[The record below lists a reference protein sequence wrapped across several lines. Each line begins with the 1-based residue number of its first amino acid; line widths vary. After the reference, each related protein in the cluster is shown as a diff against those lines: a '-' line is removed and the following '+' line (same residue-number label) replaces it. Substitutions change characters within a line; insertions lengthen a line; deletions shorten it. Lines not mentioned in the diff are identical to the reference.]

1 MVRQES
7 GRWDVSIKDNA
18 VYLERVSDGDEQ
30 LFDDS
35 LASDEAR
42 RLAQLLAKFAD
53 KLDDSEDSEDSED
66 SDESEDADES
76 KDPEDSEDSD
86 KSSD

>member
-1 MVRQES
+1 MVRRES

-18 VYLERVSDGDEQ
+18 VYLERVSDSDEQ
-30 LFDDS
+30 LFEDS

-42 RLAQLLAKFAD
+42 RLAQLLTKFAD
-53 KLDDSEDSEDSED
+53 KLDGSEDSEVSGD
-66 SDESEDADES
+66 SEDADEP
-76 KDPEDSEDSD
+76 KDPEDAKDSD